1 MVKKKHM
8 HDNELAA
15 LELKLSWTENVTHS
29 DSFDLCL
36 KSYKAKL
43 YLHLDKW
50 ALESG

>member
-1 MVKKKHM
+1 MVKKKTHAY
-8 HDNELAA
+8 DNELAA
-15 LELKLSWTENVTHS
+15 LELKLSWTENCTHS
-29 DSFDLCL
+29 DSLCL